1 MPERPSSFKRE
12 RRRNQQSSTMMAS
25 PPSPRRPDGPSVDAL
40 MDVVPSS
47 PIIAKKDED
56 KPLGGSESGQKV
68 EQAPGQHRARARRR
82 ERQKEKQHIQPP
94 QDQQR
99 TPTEKQGQY
108 QGILHRL
115 ASQSHWDELNAILRR
130 YLGAG
135 TPGSVGKS
143 SGVVTH
149 DTHETNPNTP
159 TSVPAPAA
167 VARRNKRSGAKSSTP
182 PDACIDEDHP
192 SLVPVTTDDEGD
204 AGMATRQEI
213 EMELSTPEGSNA
225 SLPLHLASR
234 NGAPTSTL
242 RLLVQAYPS
251 AARKVDGEGDLPIHL
266 LRQYGEEEAIRQRI
280 PIHQSVNVESI
291 EMLLQPLC
299 LDLDATHPSFEGD
312 RQLERLFK
320 LRAQTDDDLT
330 AAVEA
335 AKRVLKSD
343 RVSASSTT
351 KREIGTENDDLTTIA
366 CITASSSSGHLPLQI
381 AAEFGVSYD
390 TLLGLIQSNPSA
402 ASKAHE
408 MQSPLEL
415 FENGRAG
422 KETQDAEKTK
432 RRSERVIES
441 ATFGLGGS
449 NSGYSQENYDRII
462 QSYLLRSDLLLA
474 MYPEAE
480 PSSLLLNQ
488 QQQKDNESAS
498 FSRCSDNNRMPLK
511 RRRPSRRIPFR
522 HDPSR
527 LRRIETWIRKEASA
541 SNEEILSLPI
551 QMVWGWLCDNTDAAT
566 GDKRDNFI
574 GSIGRVI
581 DGLEQQALWKLS
593 LISSPKPR
601 LLLLGNGNSVP
612 DEAISRRP
620 DTSFDQML
628 RSSQYG
634 WQFCMTAFLSTR
646 DALSYSVICR
656 RARLGGLR
664 MLQEIDLRE
673 PDQDFTFERS
683 IDGGLMDS
691 PLPWQD
697 LTQALITPDCTHT
710 VNVLYD
716 LEVSKGFDPGQGGG
730 LVVVRD
736 DLPNDIRQDNWR
748 SAPTGRCI
756 VANDQKPTSRVGF
769 VPGMINEARLSFQ
782 YQPGA
787 RYSLFYYGTLNADG
801 LASSI
806 SITNVRIKQLLHCED
821 SDGMTPL
828 HVFLSS
834 HPEGCRLP
842 DSIALRRQVGA
853 LISAGFG
860 SMGIVPLHYALKV
873 NSSEKVLRALIAE
886 NPSALLETDRE
897 GRTPLH
903 ACFLLKREEPPSEGI
918 VKALL
923 TNPGE
928 NAAKVKDSH
937 ERLPIHIA
945 AERGAS
951 LEILKL
957 LVDVYPDSCY
967 RVNLA
972 GDLPLHLL
980 VRSGTATAE
989 SVEMLIEPIMRNE
1002 TICKMGGSIGCQL
1015 PLHIASEY
1023 SCSFKI
1029 LEALLSTYPEAAS
1042 TARSLPNDSDGV
1054 AVGDT
1059 RGSKEDEYE
1068 NVYPIDLFERTRDLN
1083 TSGIDSTYPSVNRR
1097 NSYFA
1102 SALSS
1107 RASVAS
1113 SDGPNSLSDQGDV
1126 VIEDISPVKT
1136 PHKGKAKR
1144 RGSFG
1149 AMSKSVDSLF
1159 DAGTVHSTHSRD
1171 LAVNDMLSADF
1182 DLRSDLIFVYA
1193 PLVESQGGLPYRH
1206 DRRRI
1211 KRLTNLIRREA
1222 IQIAERH
1229 GENISAAGNN
1239 VGDNAE
1245 GDGTTG
1251 IVPNGLTDMAR
1262 LAWCFLCSH
1271 NDAYIND
1278 ARVILRGL
1286 STPAVS
1292 VLAQALNPHSRPVGG
1307 IPIMDS
1313 ASAKCKEL
1321 IQSRLRFVGRY
1332 ILDEDPYPVHK
1343 SDSCMVMRAMDYSCV
1358 EEYKQVQEAL
1368 RKAEAV
1374 ADGKVELQDNFEQS
1388 ATEDDIGT
1396 IVHHTGIHRPS
1407 KDLVDAFVAFAT
1419 KAGISEDRASAEIDA
1434 LLGSC
1439 SSSCIDRSSPDSSDA
1454 VSDLGDDDDHPM
1466 DAYAISPRSAHGDNF
1481 MDKHAHRKAFDEFCK
1496 SQLFNSDGVRS
1507 VCIKFMRH
1515 RSQFELEIAARSS
1528 PDPTSGSDW
1537 CVAPILED
1545 FNADRVKRKN
1555 KMTSTLSPSRR
1566 EASAPEGNYSDYAVP
1581 MKGVGTGKMSINDRG
1596 ADSKDELFA
1605 LHTIERNVSVSSFS
1619 LFRYAIVLPGGDRDL
1634 DAIAQHEQLN
1644 IGQIRQYTLQVALA
1658 LEHLHEDCKCKMSSL
1673 VYSSVISHACTQ
1685 TSNAFIQQL
1694 IH

>member
-12 RRRNQQSSTMMAS
+12 RRRKQEPSRMVAS

-47 PIIAKKDED
+47 PIIGKKDED
-56 KPLGGSESGQKV
+56 RPASRSEKQS
-68 EQAPGQHRARARRR
+68 PSGQHRSRRR
-82 ERQKEKQHIQPP
+82 EGQKEQQHIQPP
-94 QDQQR
+94 QDQR
-99 TPTEKQGQY
+99 RMPKEKQEQNE
-108 QGILHRL
+108 GILHRH
-115 ASQSHWDELNAILRR
+115 ASQSHWDELDAVLRR

-149 DTHETNPNTP
+149 DTHGTHETNPNTP
-159 TSVPAPAA
+159 TSAPAAAAAA
-167 VARRNKRSGAKSSTP
+167 VARSNKRSSAKSSTP

-192 SLVPVTTDDEGD
+192 SVVPVTSDDEGD

-213 EMELSTPEGSNA
+213 EMELGTPEGSNA

-242 RLLVQAYPS
+242 RLLVQACPS
-251 AARKVDGEGDLPIHL
+251 AALKVDGNGDLPIHL
-266 LRQYGEEEAIRQRI
+266 FRQYGEEEARRQRI
-280 PIHQSVNVESI
+280 PIHQSVNVESV
-291 EMLLQPLC
+291 EVLLQPLC
-299 LDLDATHPSFEGD
+299 SDFDTPHSPFEGD

-343 RVSASSTT
+343 RASASSTT
-351 KREIGTENDDLTTIA
+351 KREVGTENDDLTTTA
-366 CITASSSSGHLPLQI
+366 CITTSSFSGHLPLHI

-402 ASKAHE
+402 ASKTLE

-449 NSGYSQENYDRII
+449 NAGYSQEDYDRVVE
-462 QSYLLRSDLLLA
+462 SYRLRSDLLLA

-488 QQQKDNESAS
+488 QQQKDDESAS
-498 FSRCSDNNRMPLK
+498 ISRCSDNNRKSLK
-511 RRRPSRRIPFR
+511 RRSRSSRRIPFR
-522 HDPSR
+522 HDPAR

-541 SNEEILSLPI
+541 TNEEVLSLPV
-551 QMVWGWLCDNTDAAT
+551 QMVWGWLCDNTDGTT

-581 DGLEQQALWKLS
+581 DGLEQQALWKVS
-593 LISSPKPR
+593 LISSPRPR
-601 LLLLGNGNSVP
+601 MLLLCNGNSVP

-646 DALSYSVICR
+646 DALSYSVTCR
-656 RARLGGLR
+656 RARLGSVR

-673 PDQDFTFERS
+673 PDQDFAFETS

-697 LTQALITPDCTHT
+697 LTQALITPECTHT

-716 LEVSKGFDPGQGGG
+716 VEVSKGFDPGQGGG

-736 DLPNDIRQDNWR
+736 DLPNDIRQDNWQ

-756 VANDQKPTSRVGF
+756 VARDQKPTSRVGF

-787 RYSLFYYGTLNADG
+787 RYSLFCYGTLNADG
-801 LASSI
+801 IASSI
-806 SITNVRIKQLLHCED
+806 SITNVRVKQLVHCED

-842 DSIALRRQVGA
+842 DSITLRRQVGA

-873 NSSEKVLRALIAE
+873 NSSERVLRALIAE

-967 RVNLA
+967 RVNVA

-980 VRSGTATAE
+980 VRSGTATTE

-1023 SCSFKI
+1023 SCCFKI
-1029 LEALLSTYPEAAS
+1029 LEALLSTYPEGAS
-1042 TARSLPNDSDGV
+1042 TARSLPSNSDAV
-1054 AVGDT
+1054 VVGDT
-1059 RGSKEDEYE
+1059 RPNSEDEYE
-1068 NVYPIDLFERTRDLN
+1068 KVYAIDLFERTRDLN
-1083 TSGIDSTYPSVNRR
+1083 TSGIDSTYPPVNRTS
-1097 NSYFA
+1097 SYFP

-1113 SDGPNSLSDQGDV
+1113 SDGPNSMSDHGDV
-1126 VIEDISPVKT
+1126 HFSCQNSP
-1136 PHKGKAKR
+1136 
-1144 RGSFG
+1144 
-1149 AMSKSVDSLF
+1149 
-1159 DAGTVHSTHSRD
+1159 
-1171 LAVNDMLSADF
+1171 
-1182 DLRSDLIFVYA
+1182 
-1193 PLVESQGGLPYRH
+1193 QGQG
-1206 DRRRI
+1206 
-1211 KRLTNLIRREA
+1211 
-1222 IQIAERH
+1222 
-1229 GENISAAGNN
+1229 
-1239 VGDNAE
+1239 
-1245 GDGTTG
+1245 
-1251 IVPNGLTDMAR
+1251 
-1262 LAWCFLCSH
+1262 
-1271 NDAYIND
+1271 
-1278 ARVILRGL
+1278 
-1286 STPAVS
+1286 
-1292 VLAQALNPHSRPVGG
+1292 
-1307 IPIMDS
+1307 
-1313 ASAKCKEL
+1313 
-1321 IQSRLRFVGRY
+1321 
-1332 ILDEDPYPVHK
+1332 
-1343 SDSCMVMRAMDYSCV
+1343 
-1358 EEYKQVQEAL
+1358 QEA
-1368 RKAEAV
+1368 
-1374 ADGKVELQDNFEQS
+1374 GKLWCYEQ
-1388 ATEDDIGT
+1388 EC
-1396 IVHHTGIHRPS
+1396 R
-1407 KDLVDAFVAFAT
+1407 
-1419 KAGISEDRASAEIDA
+1419 
-1434 LLGSC
+1434 
-1439 SSSCIDRSSPDSSDA
+1439 
-1454 VSDLGDDDDHPM
+1454 
-1466 DAYAISPRSAHGDNF
+1466 
-1481 MDKHAHRKAFDEFCK
+1481 
-1496 SQLFNSDGVRS
+1496 
-1507 VCIKFMRH
+1507 
-1515 RSQFELEIAARSS
+1515 
-1528 PDPTSGSDW
+1528 
-1537 CVAPILED
+1537 
-1545 FNADRVKRKN
+1545 
-1555 KMTSTLSPSRR
+1555 
-1566 EASAPEGNYSDYAVP
+1566 
-1581 MKGVGTGKMSINDRG
+1581 
-1596 ADSKDELFA
+1596 
-1605 LHTIERNVSVSSFS
+1605 
-1619 LFRYAIVLPGGDRDL
+1619 
-1634 DAIAQHEQLN
+1634 
-1644 IGQIRQYTLQVALA
+1644 
-1658 LEHLHEDCKCKMSSL
+1658 
-1673 VYSSVISHACTQ
+1673 
-1685 TSNAFIQQL
+1685 
-1694 IH
+1694 